1 MTVDDIMEVALD
13 MAHLQEAPA
22 DSGVHVRG
30 DAVKKVFATID
41 CDVGD
46 LLLARELKCD
56 TVLTH
61 HPEGAAALNG
71 WQVIRRQIDQLVEC
85 GVPITAAESAIQRR
99 LNQVELNSHARN
111 YGRVMQAAKLLKL
124 AFLNI
129 HVPCDIITKGLIDEK
144 MARFNEPS
152 SRATVA
158 DVVAA
163 LQEFPEHKAAATT
176 PQIRLGAADRFAGR
190 VAVAIGGYTNG
201 GIDVLRA
208 YFDAGIGTVLM
219 MHFPESDLREAR
231 EQRLPGNL
239 VVTGHMAS
247 DSIGIN
253 VFCDEL
259 QRLGLTIIRAGGI
272 VVPES

>member
-13 MAHLQEAPA
+13 MAHLQDAPA
-22 DSGVHVRG
+22 DSGIHVRR
-30 DAVKKVFATID
+30 DAAKRVLATID

-71 WQVIRRQIDQLVEC
+71 WQVIRRQIEQLVEC
-85 GVPITAAESAIQRR
+85 GAPIATAEAAIQRR
-99 LNQVELNSHARN
+99 LDQVELNSHSRN
-111 YGRVMQAAKLLKL
+111 YGRVVQAAKLLNL
-124 AFLNI
+124 AFLNV
-129 HVPCDIITKGLIDEK
+129 HVPCDIITKRLIDEK
-144 MARFNEPS
+144 MARFNEPT

-163 LQEFPEHKAAATT
+163 LQEFPEQMAAVTT

-219 MHFPESDLREAR
+219 MHFPEGDLREAR

-239 VVTGHMAS
+239 IVTGHMAS

-272 VVPES
+272 VVPE

>member
-30 DAVKKVFATID
+30 DAVKKVLATID

-144 MARFNEPS
+144 MARFNEPG

-231 EQRLPGNL
+231 DQRLPGNL